1 VLRIDKMRAV
11 NLTSK
16 ARFAIIFLYKE
27 DYSIRKL
34 SGKVGEAKPTVH
46 QIIKKFVETGSVAD
60 RPGSGRSR
68 KSTPKDDKLFLLGSA
83 KGL

>member
-1 VLRIDKMRAV
+1 MRAV

-16 ARFAIIFLYKE
+16 ARFVTISLHNE
-27 DYSIRKL
+27 GYSIRKI

-68 KSTPKDDKLFLLGSA
+68 KSTCTER
-83 KGL
+83 